1 MIRSF
6 IGLPLPEHAVRGLQ
20 SLQTGLPIARAVE
33 PENLHLTLAF
43 LDNQPE
49 AMLRSLAEDL
59 GEIRF
64 DPFEIRLSGISLL
77 GGKQPGAI
85 AVNADGGDTLVALQA
100 RIAHTVRMVGIE
112 LERRRFRPHVTIF
125 RLHKHLDQR
134 GHEKIQG
141 WIDRFA
147 RFEAIPYSV
156 DRFALFESRLSKNG
170 ASHFVLAEYFQEG

>member
-85 AVNADGGDTLVALQA
+85 AVNADGGDTLDCTHCPYGRHRAGTPALQTSCHHLSTSETP
-100 RIAHTVRMVGIE
+100 RS
-112 LERRRFRPHVTIF
+112 ER
-125 RLHKHLDQR
+125 
-134 GHEKIQG
+134 E
-141 WIDRFA
+141 
-147 RFEAIPYSV
+147 
-156 DRFALFESRLSKNG
+156 
-170 ASHFVLAEYFQEG
+170 